1 MSIDGDPPRLNRRL
15 LLAGVPG
22 LFAARG
28 WAMPAGKP
36 RLLVLFLRGG
46 YDSASLLVPHK
57 NDFYRRSRPGIAVP
71 AERQLV
77 LSDGWALNTAAQPL
91 KPLWDRR
98 QLAFIPFAGSP
109 DVSRSHFETQDII
122 EYGHAGRNR
131 AETSGFM
138 NRLASEIGARG
149 QAMAFTQS
157 LPIAMRGP
165 LVVPNVDLSRR
176 SALSASRQSAIA
188 AMYAGDSQLGDQ
200 VKAGLDA
207 GAAVSAA
214 LEREMRLS
222 GRNAGGAAAFEANAE
237 RMGVLMRD
245 KVALAFADIGGWDTH
260 VGQAG
265 GLDYRLSLLARGLSG
280 LATGLGPVWRDT
292 AVLVISEFGR
302 TFRQNGSG
310 GTDHGHGT
318 SFLLLGG
325 AVAGGRIAGRQLAV
339 NQAMLH
345 QNRDFPV
352 LNDVR
357 DVAGGLFARLYGLKP
372 AALQRIFPAS
382 RPLDLALV

>member
-1 MSIDGDPPRLNRRL
+1 MSKADPAMPLSRRL
-15 LLAGVPG
+15 LLAGAPG

-28 WAMPAGKP
+28 WAMPAGSP
-36 RLLVLFLRGG
+36 RLLLLFLRGG
-46 YDSASLLVPHK
+46 YDSASLLVPHR
-57 NDFYRRSRPGIAVP
+57 NDFYRRVRPTTAVP
-71 AERQLV
+71 PERQIALA
-77 LSDGWALNTAAQPL
+77 DGWALNNAANAL

-109 DVSRSHFETQDII
+109 HLSRSHFETQDII
-122 EYGHAGRNR
+122 EFGHAGRNR
-131 AETSGFM
+131 AETTGFM

-149 QAMAFTQS
+149 QAMAFTQT

-176 SALSASRQSAIA
+176 NALPQGRQAAIA
-188 AMYAGDSQLGDQ
+188 AMYAADRQLGDQ

-207 GAAVSAA
+207 GSAVSAT

-222 GRNAGGAAAFEANAE
+222 GRNAAGAAAFEANAQ
-237 RMGVLMRD
+237 RIGLLMRD

-265 GLDYRLSLLARGLSG
+265 GLDYRLGFLARGLSN
-280 LATGLGPVWRDT
+280 LAAAMGPAWRDT
-292 AVLVISEFGR
+292 SVLVISEFGR
-302 TFRQNGSG
+302 TFRENGSR

-325 AVAGGRIAGRQLAV
+325 AVAGGRIGGRQ
-339 NQAMLH
+339 QAITEASLH

-357 DVAGGLFARLYGLKP
+357 DVAGGLFRRLYGLGP
-372 AALQRIFPAS
+372 AAVQRIFPAS
-382 RPLDLALV
+382 RPLDLGLL